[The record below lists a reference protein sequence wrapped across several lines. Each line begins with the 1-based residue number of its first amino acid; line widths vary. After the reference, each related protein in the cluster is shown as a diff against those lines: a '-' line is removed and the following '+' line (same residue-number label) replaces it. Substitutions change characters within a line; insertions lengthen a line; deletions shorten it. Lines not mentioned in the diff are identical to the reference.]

1 MATFIEGNGGSYDEY
16 PWASLCARGRLY
28 TQANFYSLRGVRN
41 AHTPSHTHTIF
52 LTTSHCLYLE
62 YSGTKMDWSYLRS
75 KATPNLTFLIYDL
88 KNSVLKKGISDFNR
102 LVILNFFVRNWCLR
116 ERGA

>member
-1 MATFIEGNGGSYDEY
+1 MNTPGLVYVPGGAYKPRPTFIALGGLE
-16 PWASLCARGRLY
+16 
-28 TQANFYSLRGVRN
+28 T
-41 AHTPSHTHTIF
+41 HTHPLIHTIF

-102 LVILNFFVRNWCLR
+102 LVILNLLVRN
-116 ERGA
+116 